1 MKIETFKNINDA
13 VNYVLDN
20 NLYHINIAK
29 FEEELM
35 NRAIY
40 RSKTY
45 EIIFVVDAN
54 GILTDLEQSIVNNL
68 TIHQLFLHSKQ

>member
-1 MKIETFKNINDA
+1 MKVETFKNINDA

-35 NRAIY
+35 DKQAY
-40 RSKTY
+40 KSKLY
-45 EIIFVVDAN
+45 NIIFLID
-54 GILTDLEQSIVNNL
+54 EKNL
-68 TIHQLFLHSKQ
+68 LGND

>member
-1 MKIETFKNINDA
+1 MKVETFKNINDA

-35 NRAIY
+35 DKQAY
-40 RSKTY
+40 KSKLY
-45 EIIFVVDAN
+45 NIIFLIDKK
-54 GILTDLEQSIVNNL
+54 NL
-68 TIHQLFLHSKQ
+68 LGHD

>member
-20 NLYHINIAK
+20 NLYYINIQK

-35 NRAIY
+35 DKQAYKSNLY
-40 RSKTY
+40 N
-45 EIIFVVDAN
+45 IIFLIDEKH
-54 GILTDLEQSIVNNL
+54 INN
-68 TIHQLFLHSKQ
+68 

>member
-54 GILTDLEQSIVNNL
+54 GILTDL
-68 TIHQLFLHSKQ
+68 

>member
-1 MKIETFKNINDA
+1 MKIETFKNINEA
-13 VNYVLDN
+13 VNFVLDN
-20 NLYHINIAK
+20 NLNHIIIPR

-54 GILTDLEQSIVNNL
+54 GLLPDL
-68 TIHQLFLHSKQ
+68 

>member
-20 NLYHINIAK
+20 NLYYINIAK

-35 NRAIY
+35 DKQAYKSNLY
-40 RSKTY
+40 N
-45 EIIFVVDAN
+45 IIFLIDEH
-54 GILTDLEQSIVNNL
+54 GILTSD
-68 TIHQLFLHSKQ
+68 

>member
-35 NRAIY
+35 NKQAY
-40 RSKTY
+40 KSKTY
-45 EIIFVVDAN
+45 NTIFLIDEN
-54 GILTDLEQSIVNNL
+54 GILTDL
-68 TIHQLFLHSKQ
+68 